1 MLRQMSDMPAGTI
14 GFEAVGKV
22 DDDDF
27 EHVVEPVLRRE
38 IAAGHRIRL
47 LYLLGVGLKEYEG
60 DALAEEMKFAAGI
73 PRRTSG
79 SPSSA
84 TRTGSGPR
92 SASSPCSCRD
102 SSAPSRWPG
111 WRRRGTGWPPT
122 AAPATTPDG
131 DRLGAPAHH
140 GEVMRAGAR
149 RPTVGPDDRLSPQG
163 T

>member
-60 DALAEEMKFAAGI
+60 DALAEEMKFAA
-73 PRRTSG
+73 RH
-79 SPSSA
+79 
-84 TRTGSGPR
+84 
-92 SASSPCSCRD
+92 
-102 SSAPSRWPG
+102 
-111 WRRRGTGWPPT
+111 PT
-122 AAPATTPDG
+122 AYERVAVVSDEDWLRPALRVLSVLVPGQLRAFPVARLAAARDWLAADG
-131 DRLGAPAHH
+131 S
-140 GEVMRAGAR
+140 
-149 RPTVGPDDRLSPQG
+149 VGDDA
-163 T
+163 